1 MAHFVLEIGVEEM
14 PARFLSALEEEL
26 ATRLDQALTD
36 ARLDHG
42 LVRAAAT
49 PRRLVVEVED
59 VAPVQ
64 AVEDVEVLGP
74 PAAVA
79 WNAQGELTKAGQGF
93 ARSQSVEP
101 HALYRVTTAKGE
113 YAAARKTIGG
123 GLAQDILAET
133 ASSIVKTLS
142 FPKRMQWVG
151 KEWSFGR
158 PVRWIL
164 ALLDEVVVPVRF
176 AQLAADRC
184 TWGHRVLGP
193 GPWSVPHAR
202 DFRRVLEEQGAVIL
216 DPAARRATIIE
227 QGDAAAQAV
236 GGRVAWNDDLLAE
249 VVGLVESPCVVLGSF
264 DASYLEIPEEVLLTS
279 MQAHQKSFG
288 VRGED
293 GALVPYFLAVANIRS
308 TRPQTVRAGWERVLR
323 ARLED
328 ARFFWRTD
336 LAADFAAWNAKL
348 ENVTFLG
355 PLGSMA
361 DKTRR
366 LERILDVLD
375 AHAVVPGEDTLAA
388 ARRAAQ
394 LCKADLVSAMV
405 YEFGELQG
413 IMGGIYARRKGESD
427 AVALAIREHYLP
439 LGPDTP
445 VPASLAGAMLAL
457 ADKADTLVGAFG
469 LGMIPTGAADP
480 YALRRASLGII
491 RILLEHELRVPLSTL
506 LQAAYCAYGDGIAW
520 KLAPEKA
527 QARLMDFF
535 GQRLKAYWAGQGM
548 DTLTLDAAL
557 AVGFD
562 DVVDTGRRVR
572 ALQAAVGTP
581 DFEPAALTFKRVA
594 NIVRKSGAE
603 AAAQVDPG
611 LLEAGAEAELWAAL
625 EAWEPRFASV
635 CSQGDYGA
643 LFPLLAELRPAV
655 DRFFDSV
662 MVLTD
667 HPGQRGNRLAML
679 SRILHQVGQVAD
691 FTRFQV

>member
-14 PARFLSALEEEL
+14 PARFLHSLEEEL
-26 ATRLDQALTD
+26 ASRLGQALTD
-36 ARLDHG
+36 ARLEHG
-42 LVRAAAT
+42 LVQAAAT
-49 PRRLVVEVED
+49 PRRLVVEVHD

-64 AVEDVEVLGP
+64 AVEHVEVLGP

-79 WNAQGELTKAGQGF
+79 WDAQGELTKAGLGF

-101 HALYRVTTAKGE
+101 QALYRMTTAKGE
-113 YAAARKTIGG
+113 YAAVRKTIGG
-123 GLAQDILAET
+123 ARAQDILAEVG
-133 ASSIVKTLS
+133 SSTLTSLS

-158 PVRWIL
+158 PVRWL
-164 ALLDEVVVPVRF
+164 FALLDETVVPVRF
-176 AQLAADRC
+176 AQLVADRL

-193 GPWSVPHAR
+193 GPWSVPHACQ
-202 DFRRVLEEQGAVIL
+202 FRRILEEQGAVIL
-216 DPAARRATIIE
+216 EPAARRAAIIA
-227 QGDAAAQAV
+227 QGDAAAKAV
-236 GGRVAWNDDLLAE
+236 GGSVAWNASLLAE

-264 DASYLEIPEEVLLTS
+264 DAAYLEIPEEVLLTS

-288 VRGED
+288 VRGPD
-293 GALVPYFLAVANIRS
+293 GALVPYFLAVANIHS
-308 TRPQTVRAGWERVLR
+308 TQPQTVRVGWERVLR

-336 LAADFAAWNAKL
+336 LAADFATWNAKL

-361 DKTRR
+361 DKVRR
-366 LERILDVLD
+366 LEGILGAL
-375 AHAVVPGEDTLAA
+375 GEQTLLPAEDIAA

-394 LCKADLVSAMV
+394 LSKADLVSAMV

-413 IMGGIYARRKGESD
+413 IMGGIYARRKGEPE
-427 AVALAIREHYLP
+427 AVAQAIGEHYLP

-445 VPASLAGAMLAL
+445 VPVSLPGAFLAL

-491 RILLEHELRVPLSTL
+491 RILLEHELRISLSAL
-506 LQAAYCAYGDGIAW
+506 LKTALSVYKGVSW
-520 KLAPEKA
+520 KFAPEET
-527 QARLMDFF
+527 QARLMEFF

-572 ALQAAVGTP
+572 ALQAAVGTA

-594 NIVRKSGAE
+594 NIVRKSGSETAV
-603 AAAQVDPG
+603 QVDPE
-611 LLEAGAEAELWAAL
+611 LLEPGAETDLWAVL
-625 EAWEPRFASV
+625 EAWEPRFASA
-635 CSQGDYGA
+635 CAQGDYGA
-643 LFPLLAELRPAV
+643 LFPLLAELRPVV
-655 DRFFDSV
+655 DRFFDAV

-667 HPGQRGNRLAML
+667 HPGQRANRLAML